1 MFGNSILYGVGIG
14 LASTGVYY
22 VVTYDKNK
30 EDRKDCLIIFSII
43 CLVSILI
50 LYITSG
56 NSESITLNKSLE
68 TKLNNTPPF

>member
-1 MFGNSILYGVGIG
+1 MFGNSILYGIGIG
-14 LASTGVYY
+14 LISTGVYY
-22 VVTYDKNK
+22 VVTYDKTK

-56 NSESITLNKSLE
+56 NSESVILNKSLE

>member
-1 MFGNSILYGVGIG
+1 MFGNSILYGIGIG
-14 LASTGVYY
+14 LVSTGVYY